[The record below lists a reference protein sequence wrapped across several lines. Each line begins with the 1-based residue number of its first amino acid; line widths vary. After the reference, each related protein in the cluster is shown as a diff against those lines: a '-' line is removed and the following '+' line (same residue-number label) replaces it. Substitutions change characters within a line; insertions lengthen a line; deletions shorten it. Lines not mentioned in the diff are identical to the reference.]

1 MNATEKIL
9 VAEET
14 VSRLQSQL
22 GTVETVLETAEQI
35 VATGEKAGRRLRRF
49 FQVLLFLSVVAVIVT
64 VVKKVVGDRCSTGEE
79 PTSDSE
85 SNPDD
90 VASDAGDDATADD
103 ESVPAGDTDTS

>member
-14 VSRLQSQL
+14 VSRLQGQL

-49 FQVLLFLSVVAVIVT
+49 FQVLLFLSVVAIIVT

-79 PTSDSE
+79 PTPASEAISDTVE
-85 SNPDD
+85 P
-90 VASDAGDDATADD
+90 DAGDDAPADD
-103 ESVPAGDTDTS
+103 EGAS